1 MKNELENIGVITHK
15 TESNQASAR
24 MIAQTDRMEEMD
36 EIFKEIYPLQTKF
49 EELEDLGIVEQVQP
63 GVYRL
68 NGNMPPKTG

>member
-68 NGNMPPKTG
+68 NGNMPPETG